1 MNLTERTTKM
11 KTWLDGLTSR
21 QMMDKLRKRFPDG
34 VLYME
39 AGTVNADLFE
49 DKADLK
55 EIGIQ
60 LARLTACEI
69 NSKFYDLENNGKDY
83 YAGIFVI
90 GHKIKTLREAGY
102 AV

>member
-1 MNLTERTTKM
+1 M

-21 QMMDKLRKRFPDG
+21 LMMDKLRKRFPDA

-39 AGTVNADLFE
+39 AGTVNADLVKDE
-49 DKADLK
+49 ADLR

-60 LARLTACEI
+60 LAKLTACQI
-69 NSKFYDLENNGKDY
+69 NSKIYDLENNGKDY